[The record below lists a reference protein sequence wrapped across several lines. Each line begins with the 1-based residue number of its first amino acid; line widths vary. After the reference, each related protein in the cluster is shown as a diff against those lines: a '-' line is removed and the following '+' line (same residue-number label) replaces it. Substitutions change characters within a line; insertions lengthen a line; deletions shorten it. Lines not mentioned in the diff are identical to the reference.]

1 MKLKVLFI
9 ICFVMSISAYGQG
22 IAYQATVL
30 NPNTELP
37 GQNANL
43 LIPLVSSSIC
53 MEFTIINDSNTIEYQ
68 ETHQLITSELGRVDL
83 VIGMGNPSFSQF
95 QLINWDGGKKI
106 LQKP

>member
-1 MKLKVLFI
+1 MKLKALLI
-9 ICFVMSISAYGQG
+9 ICFITSIAAFGQG

-53 MEFTIINDSNTIEYQ
+53 MEFTIINDSNTIEY
-68 ETHQLITSELGRVDL
+68 
-83 VIGMGNPSFSQF
+83 
-95 QLINWDGGKKI
+95 K
-106 LQKP
+106 